1 MCALIAV
8 RRWRQLQET
17 CVNHSLRVNASKSV
31 FNNGS
36 GVGSRDGNHEK
47 RAAFAALFEEPMIFL
62 SCSPASQRGL
72 DARVRLD
79 GLVPRMMAVTESI
92 GVYVSPRI
100 FDLVTKREEG
110 LVCFLGQV
118 RGVAR

>member
-1 MCALIAV
+1 
-8 RRWRQLQET
+8 
-17 CVNHSLRVNASKSV
+17 
-31 FNNGS
+31 
-36 GVGSRDGNHEK
+36 
-47 RAAFAALFEEPMIFL
+47 MIFL